1 MSKTLNLINV
11 WAVFFIL
18 DGGFRIQDGV
28 VDIARCLALSTVIQ
42 EEIRELMVPVYIVG
56 NIIPSLM
63 HVDRQVFSLMYQLW

>member
-1 MSKTLNLINV
+1 MFEL
-11 WAVFFIL
+11 FFIL

-42 EEIRELMVPVYIVG
+42 EEIRELIIPVYIVG

-63 HVDRQVFSLMYQLW
+63 HVDRQVLSLMYQLW